1 MTIVLTDDVK
11 ALLDE
16 VSSIAMARK
25 IVLSQE
31 AKECVDVPPCVIVVK
46 DDDTLVGAECDLS
59 LGGSVVQQ
67 VKTIVRNIYSH
78 PELRRFQYVVSIVDS
93 FVRYYD
99 GSEYERVKGQRLADG
114 ALAKEFSDDPL
125 TDVVEGFCVTVFDA
139 TGDVTGGVLEAFVE
153 YKRDDRGMPFATNKV
168 SVSDSVKSGQSSEVF
183 DVMAE
188 FVMMCRLSPD
198 DVPSDGIHYLDAD
211 GNRII
216 DADES

>member
-1 MTIVLTDDVK
+1 MAIELSDDVK
-11 ALLDE
+11 LLLDE

-25 IVLSQE
+25 VVLSQE

-67 VKTIVRNIYSH
+67 VRTIVRNIYSH

-99 GSEYERVKGQRLADG
+99 SSQYEKVKSMSIPDGS
-114 ALAKEFSDDPL
+114 LAKEFSDDPL

-153 YKRDDRGMPFATNKV
+153 YKRDDKGMPFATNKV
-168 SVSDSVKSGQSSEVF
+168 SVSDSVKSGQSSDVF
-183 DVMAE
+183 TAMAE
-188 FVMMCRLSPD
+188 FVMMCRLSPT
-198 DVPSDGIHYLDAD
+198 DVPSDYPIMLNDEGD
-211 GNRII
+211 RIQ
-216 DADES
+216 DDES

>member
-1 MTIVLTDDVK
+1 MAIDLSDEVK
-11 ALLDE
+11 LLLDE

-25 IVLSQE
+25 VVLSQE

-46 DDDTLVGAECDLS
+46 DDDTLVGAECDLA
-59 LGGSVVQQ
+59 LGGSVIQQ

-78 PELRRFQYVVSIVDS
+78 PDLRRFQYVVSVVDS
-93 FVRYYD
+93 FVRYFD
-99 GSEYERVKGQRLADG
+99 DVEYERVRGQRLADG

-139 TGDVTGGVLEAFVE
+139 TGDVLEAFVE
-153 YKRDDRGMPFATNKV
+153 YKRDDRGMPYPTEKV
-168 SVSDSVKSGQSSEVF
+168 TVSQSVKSGQSSEVF

-188 FVMMCRLSPD
+188 FVAMCRLSPN

-211 GNRII
+211 GNRVA